1 MHLRAHFA
9 EFLGTALI
17 TTTVVGSGIMAQ
29 SLTRDVLLQLLVN
42 TFATVLILGLVIWLL
57 APVSGA
63 YFNPVVLLIAF
74 IRRELSTLQLVT
86 FSIVQIAGAAS
97 GAILAHALF
106 NRALIAP
113 STFERDGSYLFL
125 SEVVATAGLI
135 ATIFIAKNQGRGENA
150 YWLVPLW
157 IGGAYIFTSSTSFAN
172 PALTLGRSLTD
183 SFSGIALSS
192 VPVFIA
198 AQLLGALLGHSV
210 AQLLVRQEET
220 VNQEETFEEEKE

>member
-17 TTTVVGSGIMAQ
+17 TATVVGSGIMAQ

-74 IRRELSTLQLVT
+74 IRRELSTLHLVT

-97 GAILAHALF
+97 GAILANALF
-106 NRALIAP
+106 SRDLISP

-125 SEVVATAGLI
+125 SEIVATAGLV

-150 YWLVPLW
+150 YWLVPFW

-172 PALTLGRSLTD
+172 PAITFGRSLTE
-183 SFSGIALSS
+183 SFSGIAIAS

-198 AQLLGALLGHSV
+198 AQLLGALIGHTI
-210 AQLLVRQEET
+210 AELLVTREEVT
-220 VNQEETFEEEKE
+220 EQISEQVDE

>member
-1 MHLRAHFA
+1 MQIRAHVA

-17 TTTVVGSGIMAQ
+17 TATVIGSGIMAQ

-63 YFNPVVLLIAF
+63 YFNPVVLLVAF
-74 IRRELSTLQLVT
+74 IRRELSALQLLT
-86 FSIVQIAGAAS
+86 FSAVQVAGAAS

-106 NRALIAP
+106 NRALITP
-113 STFERDGSYLFL
+113 STFERDGSWLFL

-135 ATIFIAKNQGRGENA
+135 ATIFIAKNQGRGDNA
-150 YWLVPLW
+150 FWLVPLW

-172 PALTLGRSLTD
+172 PAITLGRSLTD
-183 SFSGIALSS
+183 SFAGIAIAS

-198 AQLLGALLGHSV
+198 AQLFGALLGH
-210 AQLLVRQEET
+210 ALANLLVPVAKEE
-220 VNQEETFEEEKE
+220 Q